1 MKSDM
6 NKLERVL
13 AELPEAMR
21 AELED
26 FWLERERLRSP
37 KSQLTYAFMALSLA
51 RTTGLT
57 SFRELDRERFRKW
70 HRWLRS
76 NMSES
81 SRALYITLLKA
92 VIRWLNEGEL
102 PRWLARFKTPRL
114 RSEELIREKL
124 IGRDDFERLLT
135 YARHPR
141 DKAII
146 SILYETGVRI
156 GELLSLR
163 LRDVEALEDG
173 TYRLLVRGKTGV
185 RNVVIIDAAPYLK
198 AYLAVRRGP
207 RHPGAPLFT
216 TIKGPTR
223 ALRPDSW
230 RVWLRKL
237 CKIAGLSRTV
247 HPHMFRHTRMTEL
260 ARVLTEQ
267 ELKVVAG
274 WARDSRMAAVYV
286 HLSGRDAEAAL
297 RKAHE
302 LLKIQRA
309 PAGGERT

>member
-1 MKSDM
+1 MNMKLDRLM
-6 NKLERVL
+6 EQ
-13 AELPEAMR
+13 LPEPMR

-26 FWLERERLRSP
+26 FFLERAKLRSVES
-37 KSQLTYAFMALSLA
+37 KLSYAKVALSLA
-51 RTTGLT
+51 RHAGIK
-57 SFRELDRERFRKW
+57 SFRELDRDCFRAW
-70 HRWLRS
+70 YRWLRS
-76 NMSES
+76 NTGE
-81 SRALYITLLKA
+81 RTWILYITLLKA
-92 VIRWLNEGEL
+92 ILRWLNGEAPEWLTELARQL
-102 PRWLARFKTPRL
+102 PRPRP
-114 RSEELIREKL
+114 EELIREKL
-124 IGRDDFERLLT
+124 IEPEELKRLLT

-216 TIKGPTR
+216 IIRGPVR

-302 LLKIQRA
+302 LLKIRRA
-309 PAGGERT
+309 LTGGE